1 MALQTRGSEASSA
14 SLVADHTLVRAHLPV
29 ITSWTDLQAGV
40 VEQVVHDPGE
50 VLALAAVQVVHV
62 AQGAGLM
69 ALRAVVAS

>member
-14 SLVADHTLVRAHLPV
+14 SLVADHTLVGAHLPI